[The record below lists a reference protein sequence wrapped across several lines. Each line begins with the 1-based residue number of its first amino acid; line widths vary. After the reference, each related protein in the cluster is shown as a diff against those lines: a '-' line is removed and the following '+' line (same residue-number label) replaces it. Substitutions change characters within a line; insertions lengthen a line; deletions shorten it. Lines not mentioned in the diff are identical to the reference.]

1 VVQVV
6 ADDDLVPIPLE
17 RRARLGYQQLWVC
30 FQLEAH
36 GTSQPTGFTIVEDGG
51 QTLKETIKPSR
62 VHSSTIGFRI
72 LGTWSISISRLP
84 LPDWILCSD

>member
-36 GTSQPTGFTIVEDGG
+36 GTSQPTGFTIVEDGEG
-51 QTLKETIKPSR
+51 RP
-62 VHSSTIGFRI
+62 
-72 LGTWSISISRLP
+72 
-84 LPDWILCSD
+84 